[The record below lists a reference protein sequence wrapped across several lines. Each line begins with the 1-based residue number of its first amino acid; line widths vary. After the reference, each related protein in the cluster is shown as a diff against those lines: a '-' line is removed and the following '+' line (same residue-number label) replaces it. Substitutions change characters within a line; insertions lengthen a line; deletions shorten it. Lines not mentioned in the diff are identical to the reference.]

1 MSYLKIL
8 HLSHTGLEYDSRIQK
23 AMNTCVKNGLE
34 CSFYDL
40 GYSNNFNNLVI
51 SGHLPY
57 FWGKIRDKVGGVL
70 KRIKPD
76 IIHAHDIYAAEICRE
91 LEASFIFDSHENWLE
106 PPKHP
111 YRNPLL
117 RYIKHKGLDKFSE
130 WCKEIITETPTLTV
144 NETIL
149 ELYKKYA
156 KHVYL
161 LPNYITLEESKN
173 IDFKPKS
180 REVAYVYIG
189 NDYPNRA
196 YFRNI
201 DRLVKLFLTGKYGR
215 LTLITNKKLK
225 LNEYVSVQR
234 FMSHKELLNYLTQ
247 FTVGLLYYEPCRDH
261 HYFLA
266 NKFSEYAHA
275 GLCILYVK
283 SLTNV
288 SRILGDLGIGVE
300 AEDLERTLKD
310 LKDKGEY
317 LKEKG
322 EETRRFA
329 VKNLIWELYED
340 NILKAY
346 KQV

>member
-1 MSYLKIL
+1 
-8 HLSHTGLEYDSRIQK
+8 
-23 AMNTCVKNGLE
+23 MNTCVKNGLE

-51 SGHLPY
+51 SGHLSY
-57 FWGKIRDKVGGVL
+57 FWGKIRGKVS
-70 KRIKPD
+70 RILRRVKPD

-91 LEASFIFDSHENWLE
+91 LGETFIFDSHENWLD

-111 YRNPLL
+111 YKNPIL
-117 RYIKHKGLDKFSE
+117 RYIKHKGLEKFSQ
-130 WCKEIITETPTLTV
+130 WCKDIIMETPTLTV

-149 ELYKKYA
+149 ELYKKYS

-161 LPNYITLEESKN
+161 LPNYITLEESNN
-173 IDFKPKS
+173 IEFKAK
-180 REVAYVYIG
+180 RNEVTYVYVG
-189 NDYPNRA
+189 DDYPNRA

-201 DRLVKLFLTGKYGR
+201 DRLVKLFLTGRYGN
-215 LTLITNKKLK
+215 LTLITNKTPK
-225 LNEYVSVQR
+225 LNEYVSVQK
-234 FMSHKELLNYLTQ
+234 FMEHKMLLNYLTQ

-275 GLCILYVK
+275 GLCILYAE

-288 SRILGDLGIGVE
+288 ARILGDLGIAVG
-300 AEDLERTLKD
+300 AENLENTLKD
-310 LKDKGEY
+310 LREQREDLE
-317 LKEKG
+317 EKG
-322 EETRRFA
+322 EATRRFA

>member
-1 MSYLKIL
+1 MKIL

-23 AMNTCVKNGLE
+23 AMNTCLKNGLE

-40 GYSNNFNNLVI
+40 GYSNSLNNLVI
-51 SGHLPY
+51 SGHLPF
-57 FWGKIRDKVGGVL
+57 FWNKIRDKVDKL
-70 KRIKPD
+70 MSKIKPD

-91 LEASFIFDSHENWLE
+91 LKVPFIFDSHENWLD

-111 YRNPLL
+111 YKNPIL
-117 RYIKHKGLDKFSE
+117 RYIKHRGLNKFSE
-130 WCKEIITETPTLTV
+130 LCKEIITETPTLTV

-149 ELYKKYA
+149 ELYKKYS

-161 LPNYITLEESKN
+161 LPNYITLEESNN
-173 IDFKPKS
+173 INFKAKK
-180 REVAYVYIG
+180 EGVTYVYVG

-201 DRLVKLFLTGKYGR
+201 DRLVKLFLTGKYGK
-215 LTLITNKKLK
+215 LTLITNKNPK
-225 LNEYVSVQR
+225 LNEYVTVQK
-234 FMSHKELLNYLTQ
+234 FMEHRELLNYLTQ
-247 FTVGLLYYEPCRDH
+247 FTVGLLYYEPCTDH

-288 SRILGDLGIGVE
+288 ARILGDLGIAVG
-300 AEDLERTLKD
+300 AEDLEETLKD
-310 LKDKGEY
+310 LRDRREYLEDKGE
-317 LKEKG
+317 KI
-322 EETRRFA
+322 RRFA

-346 KQV
+346 NQV